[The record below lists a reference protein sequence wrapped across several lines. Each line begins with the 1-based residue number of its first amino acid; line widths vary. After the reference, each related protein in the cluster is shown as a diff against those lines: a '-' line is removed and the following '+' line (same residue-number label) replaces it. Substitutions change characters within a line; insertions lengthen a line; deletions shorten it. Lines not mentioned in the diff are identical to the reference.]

1 MSDAGLPLV
10 WHDNYSRVL
19 LPERHPFP
27 MTKVAL
33 LRALLLREG
42 VATEAQLHTP
52 APADDALLTLA
63 HTPDYVQRFRRGDL
77 DAAAIRRQGFP
88 WSEALVTRSVTA
100 VGGTRLTA
108 ELALRH
114 GLACHL
120 AGGTHHAHADFGA
133 GYCLLND
140 LAVAAAW
147 AVESGPVQRVM
158 VIDCDVH
165 QGDGTA
171 RIFEADNRVFTVSV
185 HAQTNFPA
193 RKARSDL
200 DVALPRG
207 SGDADYL
214 AALRAQV
221 LPAVDSVQPGL
232 VLYDAGADVHADDR
246 LGHLELSD
254 AGMAQRDRTILQACI
269 DRGIPVGCVIG
280 GGYDRDVPRLARR
293 HSILHREASACFNQ
307 SLAAA

>member
-1 MSDAGLPLV
+1 M
-10 WHDNYSRVL
+10 
-19 LPERHPFP
+19 
-27 MTKVAL
+27 
-33 LRALLLREG
+33 
-42 VATEAQLHTP
+42 
-52 APADDALLTLA
+52 
-63 HTPDYVQRFRRGDL
+63 
-77 DAAAIRRQGFP
+77 
-88 WSEALVTRSVTA
+88 
-100 VGGTRLTA
+100 GGTRLTA

-120 AGGTHHAHADFGA
+120 AGGTHHAHADFGS

-147 AVESGPVQRVM
+147 AVETGQVGRVM

-171 RIFEADNRVFTVSV
+171 RIFEQDDRVYTVSV
-185 HAQTNFPA
+185 HAGSNFPA

-207 SGDADYL
+207 TGDADYL
-214 AALRAQV
+214 AVLRKHV
-221 LPAVDSVQPGL
+221 IPAIDRVQPGL

-254 AGMAQRDRTILQACI
+254 TGMAQRDRTMLQACI
-269 DRGIPVGCVIG
+269 DRDIPVGCVIG

-293 HSILHREASACFNQ
+293 HSILHREATACFNQ
-307 SLAAA
+307 FLAAA